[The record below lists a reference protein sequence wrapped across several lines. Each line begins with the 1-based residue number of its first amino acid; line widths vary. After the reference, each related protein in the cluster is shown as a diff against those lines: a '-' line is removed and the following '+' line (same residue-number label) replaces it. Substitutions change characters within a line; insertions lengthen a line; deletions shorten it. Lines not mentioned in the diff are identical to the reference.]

1 VKYIFYLHKID
12 VNLFYRF
19 SVYKVDPLFATRQF
33 HTTRL
38 WKIEQRETGSQ
49 PIITNVQECSDPS
62 STVRYVEFNQFD
74 WGELFELRS
83 HEIKISERG

>member
-1 VKYIFYLHKID
+1 M
-12 VNLFYRF
+12 LFALNRCVSYRL
-19 SVYKVDPLFATRQF
+19 SVYEEDPLFATRQF

-38 WKIEQRETGSQ
+38 WKVEQRETGSL

-74 WGELFELRS
+74 CGEFCELRS
-83 HEIKISERG
+83 QEIKISERG